1 MEEKISLVIPVFN
14 AEKYIEKLLN
24 KILSQT
30 IVPDEIIAVDSQS
43 DDKTVE
49 ICRKFDRVKVIG
61 VKHTDYDY
69 SGSCNKGILAC
80 AGSIVLT
87 LSQDVMPIE
96 NDYIEKLIK
105 PLFDDERIAACSG
118 RQIAY
123 EDASLRE
130 KLTRNFN
137 YKSVSF
143 VRDKSDLAE
152 LGIKAYFFSSS
163 CSAYKKSAL
172 LKIGMFE
179 EPSLACPDMIVA
191 SKLFDSGYRIAY
203 AAEAKVYHSHDYSLK
218 KQYARNF
225 DSGADLAINS
235 RYFGNVKAESEG
247 IKMVKYVLKELLK
260 KGHFIMAVYYCLDCA
275 AKLFGHRA
283 GKRYKKLS
291 DKQILKR
298 TANKNYWYRSGI
310 IS

>member
-1 MEEKISLVIPVFN
+1 MEKKISLVIPMLN

-49 ICRKFDRVKVIG
+49 ICRKFERVKVIE
-61 VKHTDYDY
+61 VRRADFDHSATR
-69 SGSCNKGILAC
+69 NKAVLAC
-80 AGSIVLT
+80 NGSIVLM
-87 LSQDVMPIE
+87 LSQDVLPID
-96 NDYIEKLIK
+96 NDYIEKLLK
-105 PLFDDERIAACSG
+105 PLIENDEVVACSG

-130 KLTRNFN
+130 KLTRKFN
-137 YKSVSF
+137 YKTNSF
-143 VRDKSDLAE
+143 IRDKSDLAD
-152 LGIKAYFFSSS
+152 LGIKTYFLSDC

-172 LKIGMFE
+172 IQVGMYE
-179 EPSLACPDMIVA
+179 EPGLICIDMILA
-191 SKLFDSGYRIAY
+191 SKLLDAGYKIAY

-225 DSGADLAINS
+225 DIGADLAINS
-235 RYFGNVKAESEG
+235 RYFDNVKAESEG

-260 KGHFIMAVYYCLDCA
+260 KGHFIMSVYYCLDCA